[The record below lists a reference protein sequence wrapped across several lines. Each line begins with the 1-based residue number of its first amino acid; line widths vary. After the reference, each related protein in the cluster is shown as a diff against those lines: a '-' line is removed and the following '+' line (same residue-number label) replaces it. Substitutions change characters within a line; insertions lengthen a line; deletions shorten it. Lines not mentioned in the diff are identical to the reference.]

1 MKLYL
6 MRHGEALTP
15 EKDPQR
21 GLTDAGKIKIE
32 SLANHLKK
40 QVLEFKYVYHSNKKR
55 AQQTAEIMTQI
66 LSPEV
71 QPELHD
77 NITPND
83 DPNLLLTEINHWDK
97 DTLIT
102 SHLPYVPNLITLLTG
117 NDAYLSAISFETGTV
132 VCLEKNKDAQWNI
145 KWSTSPS
152 EIGIES

>member
-1 MKLYL
+1 

-21 GLTDAGKIKIE
+21 GLTDSGKIKIKN
-32 SLANHLKK
+32 LATHLKK
-40 QVLEFKYVYHSNKKR
+40 QVLKFKHVFHSNKKR

-66 LSPEV
+66 LSPKV
-71 QPELHD
+71 LPELHD

-83 DPNLLLTEINHWDK
+83 DPKLLLTEINNWNE

-117 NDAYLSAISFETGTV
+117 QDTYLSAISFETGTI
-132 VCLEKNKDAQWNI
+132 VCLEKNKDAGWNI
-145 KWSTSPS
+145 IWSTSPS
-152 EIGIES
+152 EIGIEN